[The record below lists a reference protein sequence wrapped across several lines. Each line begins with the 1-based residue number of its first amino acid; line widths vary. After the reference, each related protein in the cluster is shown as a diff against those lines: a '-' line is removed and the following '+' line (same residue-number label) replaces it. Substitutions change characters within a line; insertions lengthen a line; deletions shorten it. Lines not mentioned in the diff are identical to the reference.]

1 MASNQPINKSSVIA
15 MAWGLFNDGAGVLS
29 NFNTYKEFFSWTASV
44 ITAIH
49 YRQSTSESPDND
61 KTVAQP
67 HDKEKIDRLEVDLWK
82 LKTTMPK
89 MLDLIDRV
97 EFLSHKEQ
105 VVDLL
110 PNIKGAVFDAEDL
123 LDEFDYDVLK
133 LKVECSKNLKPGHYN
148 DTFLEFFDR
157 SSDYKRQVNIIQ
169 EKLDHVHKQAMDMG
183 LHQAPRKF
191 DKSVRPETTTY
202 FNCVEKMVGR
212 EKEMKEL
219 LGKLGV
225 RGLKRGRTESKA
237 RMTELHV
244 LSIVGMGGVGKT
256 TMAQQICKNTNVKKH
271 FGPIIWTCVSDD
283 FDTKGLTK
291 AIIEGLGGDAS
302 SNNLNVLMGKLEG
315 RVKSKKFLLV
325 LDDMW
330 DDILK
335 DDAAGWK
342 SLCACLENGAE
353 GSRILVTTR
362 FPEVAELVG
371 PMNNFEL
378 NGLEPKVF
386 WDFFKSCAFGSTSS
400 CNNQESLELEHI
412 GKDIVP
418 KLKGSPLAA
427 KTIGRLLRMELS
439 TTHWKNIKESELWKL
454 KQTDTDILPALRL
467 SYMYLPQKLKR
478 CFSICAMFPK
488 DHKFGKDFLADIWI
502 AQGYVE
508 GPQESSMCFDALA
521 NRSFFQKP
529 SPQSLK
535 YAIHDLMHD
544 TAQLV
549 SKDECFIIKHA
560 SDLDKVPSNVRHLSI
575 FTNGNV
581 QCSELKS
588 ICDKKNLRS
597 LVCDESYSKAKDFE
611 PVINCW
617 FRELPKIRV
626 LSFKLSGVRQL
637 PESMGNSKHLRYL
650 SLLGSVTFSTFPL
663 SVCRLH
669 HLKNIDSSSCVI
681 EKFPPGFS
689 DVLSLEKI
697 NSKCFSYSKDHSG
710 KLCLKWS
717 HPLHSPEGVKIMEN
731 QMEMLPHWNLQ
742 HLHVKNYGGESC
754 PSWLQPNLLPRLRS
768 LEFMNCVSLKSIPF
782 FLQLVGSLGNTSQSD
797 NINRIEELVIKECG
811 QISWQG
817 LVVLPTSLRKLDLR
831 SPGYS
836 MDHFVSC
843 FLDLT
848 SLTYL
853 RMHDCDSL
861 TAIPLYVWRSNLP
874 SLEELDISFCNNITS
889 IVSEASSSSSTTNG
903 GIKGFSSLAKICILC
918 CPKLLSLH
926 EFFKPDCL
934 PAVKTIEVS
943 SCEELMSLSVD
954 RLDGLQQLTIRG
966 SDKFNMERAMILPS
980 SLKKLSLSDCQGIES
995 INLANGQLANSPVLE
1010 ELSIL
1015 RCSDLKSIGGAAAV
1029 DKIKK
1034 VSIKECHELKEIQ
1047 QPLFH
1052 WNGGS
1057 GTQIFSRR
1065 TTRSWQYIFS
1075 RRPMKEDEGHTI

>member
-1 MASNQPINKSSVIA
+1 MA

-29 NFNTYKEFFSWTASV
+29 NLNACHEFFSWTASI
-44 ITAIH
+44 ITAIR
-49 YRQSTSESPDND
+49 YRQSASDSPDRD
-61 KTVAQP
+61 KTAAQP
-67 HDKEKIDRLEVDLWK
+67 HDKKKSDRLEVDLWK
-82 LKTTMPK
+82 LKTAMPK

-97 EFLSHKEQ
+97 EFVSHKEQ
-105 VVDLL
+105 AAALL
-110 PNIKGAVFDAEDL
+110 PDIKGAVLDAEDL

-133 LKVECSKNLKPGHYN
+133 LKVECSKNLEPDHYN

-157 SSDYKRQVNIIQ
+157 SSDYIRRVKIIQ

-191 DKSVRPETTTY
+191 DKSVRPETTTN

-219 LGKLGV
+219 VGRLGV

-237 RMTELHV
+237 EMTELLV

-256 TMAQQICKNTNVKKH
+256 TMAQQICKNANVKKH

-283 FDTKGLTK
+283 FDTKRLTK

-302 SNNLNVLMGKLEG
+302 SDNLNVLMDKLKD

-335 DDAAGWK
+335 DDTAGWK
-342 SLCACLENGAE
+342 SLCECLKSGAE

-362 FPEVAELVG
+362 FHKVGELVA
-371 PMNNFEL
+371 PTNNYEL

-386 WDFFKSCAFGSTSS
+386 WDFFESCAFGSTSS
-400 CNNQESLELEHI
+400 CNDQRI

-454 KQTDTDILPALRL
+454 KQSDTDILPALRL
-467 SYMYLPQKLKR
+467 SYLYLPPKLKR

-508 GPQESSMCFDALA
+508 GPKDASMCFNALA

-529 SPQSLK
+529 SPQSPK
-535 YAIHDLMHD
+535 YVIHDLMHD

-588 ICDKKNLRS
+588 ICDKKKLRS

-669 HLKNIDSSSCVI
+669 HLNNIDSSSCVI

-689 DVLSLEKI
+689 DVLILEKI
-697 NSKCFSYSKDHSG
+697 NSKGFSYSKDHSG
-710 KLCLKWS
+710 KLWLKWCL
-717 HPLHSPEGVKIMEN
+717 PLQSPEAVKITEN

-742 HLHVKNYGGESC
+742 HLQVIGYPGESC
-754 PSWLQPNLLPRLRS
+754 PTWLQPNLLPRLRS
-768 LEFMNCVSLKSIPF
+768 LEFTDCINLKSILF
-782 FLQLVGSLGNTSQSD
+782 FLQLDESLGNTSWSE
-797 NINRIEELVIKECG
+797 NINRLEELVITRCG

-817 LVVLPTSLRKLDLR
+817 SVVLPTSLRKIVLER
-831 SPGYS
+831 PGYS

-853 RMHDCDSL
+853 KFYHCDSL
-861 TAIPLYVWRSNLP
+861 TAIPLHVWRNNLP
-874 SLEELDISFCNNITS
+874 SLEELFIFYCNNLTS

-903 GIKGFSSLAKICILC
+903 GIKGFSSLATICIHRC
-918 CPKLLSLH
+918 DKLLSLH
-926 EFFKPDCL
+926 EFLKPDCL
-934 PAVKTIEVS
+934 PAVKTIEVYY
-943 SCEELMSLSVD
+943 CEELMSLSVD

-966 SDKFNMERAMILPS
+966 SDKLNMERAMILPS
-980 SLKKLSLSDCQGIES
+980 SLKKLDLNCCQGIES
-995 INLANGQLANSPVLE
+995 INLANGQLASSPVLE
-1010 ELSIL
+1010 ELSIYN
-1015 RCSDLKSIGGAAAV
+1015 CSGLKSIGGAAAV

-1034 VSIKECHELKEIQ
+1034 VRIDECHELKEIQ

-1052 WNGGS
+1052 
-1057 GTQIFSRR
+1057 
-1065 TTRSWQYIFS
+1065 
-1075 RRPMKEDEGHTI
+1075 

>member
-1 MASNQPINKSSVIA
+1 MALNQPINKSSI
-15 MAWGLFNDGAGVLS
+15 MAISWGLFSDGAGVLS
-29 NFNTYKEFFSWTASV
+29 NLNACHEFFSWTASV
-44 ITAIH
+44 ITTIR
-49 YRQSTSESPDND
+49 YRQSTSESSDRD
-61 KTVAQP
+61 KTAAQP
-67 HDKEKIDRLEVDLWK
+67 HDKKKFDRLEVDLWK

-105 VVDLL
+105 AAALL
-110 PNIKGAVFDAEDL
+110 PDIKGAVFDAEDL

-133 LKVECSKNLKPGHYN
+133 LKVECSKNLEPGHYN

-157 SSDYKRQVNIIQ
+157 SSDYIREVNIIQ
-169 EKLDHVHKQAMDMG
+169 EKLDHVYKQAMDMG
-183 LHQAPRKF
+183 LHQAPQKF

-202 FNCVEKMVGR
+202 FNCVENMVGR

-219 LGKLGV
+219 VGKLGV
-225 RGLKRGRTESKA
+225 RGLKRGRTENKA
-237 RMTELHV
+237 RMTELPV

-271 FGPIIWTCVSDD
+271 FGPIIWTCVSDE
-283 FDTKGLTK
+283 FDTKRLMK

-302 SNNLNVLMGKLEG
+302 SDNLNVLIGKLED

-335 DDAAGWK
+335 DDAAEWK
-342 SLCACLENGAE
+342 GLCACLKNGVE

-371 PMNNFEL
+371 PLNNYVL

-386 WDFFKSCAFGSTSS
+386 WDFFKFCAFGPTSS
-400 CNNQESLELEHI
+400 CNNRESLELERF

-439 TTHWKNIKESELWKL
+439 TIHWKTIKESELWEL
-454 KQTDTDILPALRL
+454 KQSDTDILPALRL

-502 AQGYVE
+502 AHGYVE
-508 GPQESSMCFDALA
+508 GPQEASTCFDDLA
-521 NRSFFQKP
+521 NRSFFQKA
-529 SPQSLK
+529 SPQSVK
-535 YAIHDLMHD
+535 YYVIHDLMHD

-549 SKDECFIIKHA
+549 AKDDCFIIKHA

-588 ICDKKNLRS
+588 IFNKKKLRS

-611 PVINCW
+611 PVIDCW
-617 FRELPKIRV
+617 FRELTKIRV

-637 PESMGNSKHLRYL
+637 PESMGNSKHLRFL
-650 SLLGSVTFSTFPL
+650 SLHGSVTFSTFPL

-669 HLKNIDSSSCVI
+669 HLKIIDSSSCVI

-697 NSKCFSYSKDHSG
+697 NSKSFSYSKDHSG
-710 KLCLKWS
+710 KLCLKWCR
-717 HPLHSPEGVKIMEN
+717 LLRSPEAVKIMEN
-731 QMEMLPHWNLQ
+731 QMEMLPHWNFQ
-742 HLHVKNYGGESC
+742 HLQVKDYGGESC
-754 PSWLQPNLLPRLRS
+754 PSWLQPNLMPRLRS
-768 LEFMNCVSLKSIPF
+768 LEFTHCFNLKSIPF
-782 FLQLVGSLGNTSQSD
+782 FLQLDGSLGNTSRSD
-797 NINRIEELVIKECG
+797 NINRLEELVITGCG

-817 LVVLPTSLRKLDLR
+817 SVVLPTSLRKLDLQ
-831 SPGYS
+831 SPGHP

-843 FLDLT
+843 FLDLI

-853 RMHDCDSL
+853 KLHHCHSL
-861 TAIPLYVWRSNLP
+861 TAIPLHVWRSNLP
-874 SLEELDISFCNNITS
+874 SLEELDIKYCNNLTS

-903 GIKGFSSLAKICILC
+903 GIKGFSSLAKIRIHFCE
-918 CPKLLSLH
+918 KLLSLH
-926 EFFKPDCL
+926 EFVKPDCL
-934 PAVKTIEVS
+934 PAVKTIEIS
-943 SCEELMSLSVD
+943 SCKELMSLSVD
-954 RLDGLQQLTIRG
+954 RLDGLQQLIIGG
-966 SDKFNMERAMILPS
+966 SDKLNMERAMILPS
-980 SLKKLSLSDCQGIES
+980 SLKKLSLNYCQGIES
-995 INLANGQLANSPVLE
+995 INLANGQLEGSPVLE
-1010 ELSIL
+1010 ELYIS

-1029 DKIKK
+1029 DKILK
-1034 VSIKECHELKEIQ
+1034 VYIEECHELKEIQ
-1047 QPLFH
+1047 QPCMSCRAV
-1052 WNGGS
+1052 GGVR
-1057 GTQIFSRR
+1057 GKKIKKLARILYQL
-1065 TTRSWQYIFS
+1065 
-1075 RRPMKEDEGHTI
+1075 

>member
-1 MASNQPINKSSVIA
+1 MASNQPINKSSIMA

-29 NFNTYKEFFSWTASV
+29 NLNACHEFFSWTAS
-44 ITAIH
+44 IISAIR
-49 YRQSTSESPDND
+49 YRQSASESSDRD
-61 KTVAQP
+61 KTDAQP
-67 HDKEKIDRLEVDLWK
+67 HDKGKFDRLEVDLWK

-105 VVDLL
+105 AATLL
-110 PNIKGAVFDAEDL
+110 PDIKGAVFDAEDL

-133 LKVECSKNLKPGHYN
+133 LKVQCSKNLEPDHYN

-157 SSDYKRQVNIIQ
+157 SSDYVRQVNMIQ

-191 DKSVRPETTTY
+191 DKSVRPETTTN

-219 LGKLGV
+219 VERLGV

-237 RMTELHV
+237 KMTKLHV

-256 TMAQQICKNTNVKKH
+256 TMAQQICKNANVKKH

-283 FDTKGLTK
+283 FDTKRLTK

-302 SNNLNVLMGKLEG
+302 SDNLNVLMDKLEG

-342 SLCACLENGAE
+342 SLCACLKNGAE

-362 FPEVAELVG
+362 FHDVGELVG
-371 PMNNFEL
+371 PTNNYEL

-400 CNNQESLELEHI
+400 CNDQKLSELKRI
-412 GKDIVP
+412 GEDIIP

-439 TTHWKNIKESELWKL
+439 TIHWKNIKESELWKL
-454 KQTDTDILPALRL
+454 KQSDTDILPALRL
-467 SYMYLPQKLKR
+467 SYLYLPQKLKR

-508 GPQESSMCFDALA
+508 GPEEASICFNALA

-529 SPQSLK
+529 SPQSPK
-535 YAIHDLMHD
+535 YVIHDLMHD

-575 FTNGNV
+575 FTNGNFR
-581 QCSELKS
+581 CSELKS
-588 ICDKKNLRS
+588 ICDKKTLRS

-669 HLKNIDSSSCVI
+669 HLNNIDSSSCVI

-689 DVLSLEKI
+689 DVLILEKI
-697 NSKCFSYSKDHSG
+697 NSKGFSYSKDHSG
-710 KLCLKWS
+710 KLWLKWCL
-717 HPLHSPEGVKIMEN
+717 PLQSPEAVKITEN

-742 HLHVKNYGGESC
+742 HLQVIDYPGESC
-754 PSWLQPNLLPRLRS
+754 PTWLQPNLLPRLRS
-768 LEFMNCVSLKSIPF
+768 LEFTDCINLKSILF
-782 FLQLVGSLGNTSQSD
+782 FLQLDESLGNTSRSE
-797 NINRIEELVIKECG
+797 NINRLEELVITRCDE
-811 QISWQG
+811 ISWQG
-817 LVVLPTSLRKLDLR
+817 SVVLPTSLRKIVLER
-831 SPGYS
+831 PGYS

-853 RMHDCDSL
+853 KFYHCDSL
-861 TAIPLYVWRSNLP
+861 TAIPLHVWRNNLP
-874 SLEELDISFCNNITS
+874 SLEELFIFYCNNLTS

-903 GIKGFSSLAKICILC
+903 GIKGFSSLATICIHHC
-918 CPKLLSLH
+918 DKLLSLH
-926 EFFKPDCL
+926 EFLKPDCL
-934 PAVKTIEVS
+934 PAVKTIEVYY
-943 SCEELMSLSVD
+943 CEELMSLSVD

-966 SDKFNMERAMILPS
+966 SDKLNMERAMILPC
-980 SLKKLSLSDCQGIES
+980 SLKKLDLNCCQGIES
-995 INLANGQLANSPVLE
+995 INLANGQLASSPVLE
-1010 ELSIL
+1010 ELSIYN
-1015 RCSDLKSIGGAAAV
+1015 CSGLKSIGGAAAV

-1034 VSIKECHELKEIQ
+1034 VRIDECHELKEIQ

-1052 WNGGS
+1052 WYV
-1057 GTQIFSRR
+1057 Q
-1065 TTRSWQYIFS
+1065 
-1075 RRPMKEDEGHTI
+1075 